1 MKKRAASSALAIVLL
16 TEAASAQSSPPRV
29 APEPIVV
36 APPEP
41 APLPPPSPALRAA
54 KLRDDGNDAMLAM
67 RYPDALAAYQA
78 ALELTPE
85 DTRLLYNI
93 ARAEQLLGAYPEAL
107 TALESFAAHVGSEA
121 KAKVGGLDDLFAEL
135 RRRVS
140 TLDLKCSERGARILV
155 GDKIIGVTPLPRMR
169 LAAGAVTLK
178 LELDGFFPE
187 ARDIVLPGGGALS
200 LEVSLHRKSTSGQL
214 AISSTPIGA
223 LVSVDGHELGT
234 ASPRLEVALPAG
246 PHEIRAH
253 HEGFD
258 DARLSLLIAPGA
270 LRDVSIPLER
280 SRSVL
285 TRFWFWSAVGVAVA
299 GGVVLTYALTTERGA
314 DRGSLPPGRV
324 GGP

>member
-1 MKKRAASSALAIVLL
+1 
-16 TEAASAQSSPPRV
+16 
-29 APEPIVV
+29 
-36 APPEP
+36 
-41 APLPPPSPALRAA
+41 
-54 KLRDDGNDAMLAM
+54 MLAM

-78 ALELTPE
+78 ALALTPE

-107 TALESFAAHVGSEA
+107 AALESFAAHASPET
-121 KAKVGGLDDLFAEL
+121 KAKVGGLDDLFTDL
-135 RRRVS
+135 RQRVS
-140 TLDLKCSERGARILV
+140 TLDLKCSERGARVLA

-169 LAAGAVTLK
+169 LPAGASTLR

-187 ARDIVLPGGGALS
+187 SRDIVLPGGGALS
-200 LEVSLHRKSTSGQL
+200 LDVSLHRKSTSGQL
-214 AISSTPIGA
+214 AITSTPIGA
-223 LVSVDGHELGT
+223 LVSVDGYELGT

-246 PHEIRAH
+246 PHEILAR

-285 TRFWFWSAVGVAVA
+285 SRWWFWSAVGVAVA

-314 DRGSLPPGRV
+314 SSGTLSPGRV